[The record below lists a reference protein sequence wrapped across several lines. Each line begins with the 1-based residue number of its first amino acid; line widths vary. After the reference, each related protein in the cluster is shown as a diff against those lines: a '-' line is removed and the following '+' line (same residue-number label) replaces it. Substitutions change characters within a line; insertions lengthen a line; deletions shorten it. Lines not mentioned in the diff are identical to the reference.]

1 MIADKMRNFF
11 QDHVVIMINVF
22 GTTCVVPRTMLE
34 ALSTFAWNVS
44 VLVLRMRSGF
54 FSAGSLKFGIPLA

>member
-11 QDHVVIMINVF
+11 QDHVVIMIKVF
-22 GTTCVVPRTMLE
+22 GTTCVVLRTMME
-34 ALSTFAWNVS
+34 ALSMFAWNVS

-54 FSAGSLKFGIPLA
+54 FPAGSLEFGIPVA

>member
-1 MIADKMRNFF
+1 MIK
-11 QDHVVIMINVF
+11 VF

-34 ALSTFAWNVS
+34 AFSMFAWNVS